1 MSKQQATV
9 TNQTVR
15 NGSMNLYIIEHN
27 MEDQPGKSLNSLQF
41 GHGTRFGKRGIVR
54 IKLSDKDLVLIAGIV
69 VAVIIALTTF
79 LLDSGLHQQENIQQ
93 AKPKINLPSPAVLIN
108 KIGKGFMQGSAR

>member
-1 MSKQQATV
+1 
-9 TNQTVR
+9 
-15 NGSMNLYIIEHN
+15 
-27 MEDQPGKSLNSLQF
+27 MEDQPRKSLNSLQF
-41 GHGTRFGKRGIVR
+41 GRGTHFGKRGIVR

-79 LLDSGLHQQENIQQ
+79 LLDAGLPQKESMQQ

-108 KIGKGFMQGSAR
+108 KIGKGFMQGRGQ